1 MDIIRRT
8 FKRHAFSTPTVFCF
22 NKEDKSAFESVKSSL
37 KDDGF
42 RLVDLNQALI
52 VNPEDYN
59 TPISEI
65 GYNDPTGKLTIN
77 GSLSIAGEKK
87 DLVIK
92 GKLYKIEN
100 DIDEN
105 TVLVVEYN
113 DQVLNNHTFFNT
125 VRGWFKNGL
134 RSRKPLRAIVYI
146 ETTKK
151 FRDFCFYGTYISS
164 DDEEEEA
171 WNLV

>member
-1 MDIIRRT
+1 MDIIKRT
-8 FKRHAFSTPTVFCF
+8 FKRTAFSIPTVFCF
-22 NKEDKSAFESVKSSL
+22 NKEDKSAFESAKSSL

-42 RLVDLNQALI
+42 RLADLNQALI
-52 VNPEDYN
+52 VNPEDYD

-65 GYNDPTGKLTIN
+65 GHKDPTGNLTIKN
-77 GSLSIAGEKK
+77 SLFDSAGKK

-92 GKLYKIEN
+92 GKLHKIEN

-125 VRGWFKNGL
+125 VRDWLKNGV
-134 RSRKPLRAIVYI
+134 RSRKPIRAIVYI
-146 ETTKK
+146 ETTKN

-164 DDEEEEA
+164 DDEEKEA
-171 WNLV
+171 

>member
-1 MDIIRRT
+1 MDIIKRA
-8 FKRHAFSTPTVFCF
+8 FKMHQFSTPTVFCF
-22 NKEDKSAFESVKSSL
+22 NKEDKSFFESVKSSL

-52 VNPEDYN
+52 VNPEDYD
-59 TPISEI
+59 TPISES
-65 GYNDPTGKLTIN
+65 GYNDPTGKLTIKN
-77 GSLSIAGEKK
+77 SLFDATVKK

-113 DQVLNNHTFFNT
+113 DQVLNNHAFFNT
-125 VRGWFKNGL
+125 VRGWFKNGV
-134 RSRKPLRAIVYI
+134 RSRKPIRGIVYI
-146 ETTKK
+146 ETTKN
-151 FRDFCFYGTYISS
+151 FRDFCLYGTVYFA
-164 DDEEEEA
+164 EEK
-171 WNLV
+171 